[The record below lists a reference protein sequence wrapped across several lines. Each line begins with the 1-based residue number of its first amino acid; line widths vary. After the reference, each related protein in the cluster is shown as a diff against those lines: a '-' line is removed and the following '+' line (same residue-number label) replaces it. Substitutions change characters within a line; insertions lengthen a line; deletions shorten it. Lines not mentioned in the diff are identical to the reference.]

1 LTASRQGLRRSTTG
15 GPPWQVRRSEGRRC
29 CCLLR
34 HYVKHAEGATRR
46 ESTWLRKLASRLLRE
61 VDGVDDHEGTSRG
74 ARRPWGFASRHP
86 WRGATARPGGV
97 PGAHAQENRGEE
109 KLLSPCLK
117 GERWRWKS
125 CCSCGKGHRKK
136 ASVELLDMGA
146 AGALTSFPE

>member
-1 LTASRQGLRRSTTG
+1 MHILLIWYLENRGVRDSEELTAGFDDDVQGLRRSTAS
-15 GPPWQVRRSEGRRC
+15 GPTWRVRRSEGRRC

-46 ESTWLRKLASRLLRE
+46 ESTWLRE

-86 WRGATARPGGV
+86 WRGATARPGRELGV

-117 GERWRWKS
+117 GERWR
-125 CCSCGKGHRKK
+125 GDP
-136 ASVELLDMGA
+136 A
-146 AGALTSFPE
+146 